1 MSVMTNIPSRELL
14 TRSPANPLVTPEQ
27 VRPSRPDWTVDCT
40 GEAAGGGCTGVDV
53 GGTGVGEGTG

>member
-1 MSVMTNIPSRELL
+1 MLA
-14 TRSPANPLVTPEQ
+14 TRLAAFGQAALRGIALRRHRILACCTS
-27 VRPSRPDWTVDCT
+27 VDCT